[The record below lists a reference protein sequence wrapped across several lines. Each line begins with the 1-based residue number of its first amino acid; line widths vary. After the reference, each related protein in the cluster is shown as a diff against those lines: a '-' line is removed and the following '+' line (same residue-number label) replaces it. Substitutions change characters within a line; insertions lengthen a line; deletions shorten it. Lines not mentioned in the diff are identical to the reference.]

1 MTVDELETAKAY
13 LCQLK
18 TLNDLIN
25 DMQEDSEKILAQITK
40 ITPTLQLVAVSGGG
54 SKDTLGDGIVKLV
67 ALQKEIDA
75 EVNKCVELKKEIR
88 AVISSVKNDK
98 YRTVLRKRY
107 VLFKTWEQIACEM
120 GCTYQWVNILDKRA
134 RRVVAKIISQKNLN
148 S

>member
-1 MTVDELETAKAY
+1 MDELETAKAY